1 MSVALS
7 DYTLYFDGSI
17 VTDPSKL
24 HRYVGKVDPS
34 ALFVSEMTHDLIKY
48 NRLVTPDKRIR
59 LRSDFAPTLPV
70 PQWIDDY
77 MYKCTDQE
85 LYVYLC
91 KRLQNHC
98 TDMPIEYRKQ
108 AVDRLAQEWELF
120 SRKGMFL
127 LLRVLIGII
136 NTLTKNGIPWGPG
149 RGSSTSSYILFLI
162 GLHNVDSV
170 LYDVDVTDF
179 IR

>member
-1 MSVALS
+1 M
-7 DYTLYFDGSI
+7 
-17 VTDPSKL
+17 
-24 HRYVGKVDPS
+24 
-34 ALFVSEMTHDLIKY
+34 KY
-48 NRLVTPDKRIR
+48 NRLVAPDKRIR
-59 LRSDFAPTLPV
+59 LRSDFAPTLPT
-70 PQWIDDY
+70 PAWAEEY
-77 MYKCTDQE
+77 MLKCTDDE
-85 LYVYLC
+85 LHVYMC
-91 KRLQNHC
+91 KMLQRRCAH
-98 TDMPIEYRKQ
+98 MSIEYSRQ
-108 AVDRLAQEWELF
+108 AVERFSQEWELF

-136 NTLTKNGIPWGPG
+136 NTLTKNSVPWGPG

>member
-24 HRYVGKVDPS
+24 HRYMGKVEPS

-48 NRLVTPDKRIR
+48 NRLVPPDKRIR
-59 LRSDFAPTLPV
+59 LRDDFTPTLPI
-70 PQWIDDY
+70 PHWADDY
-77 MYKCTDQE
+77 MFKCTDQE
-85 LYVYLC
+85 LQLYVC
-91 KRLQNHC
+91 KRLQAHC
-98 TDMPIEYRKQ
+98 ASKSVEYGRQ
-108 AVDRLAQEWELF
+108 AVERFGQEWELF

-136 NTLTKNGIPWGPG
+136 NTLTKNSVPWGPG